1 MAFLARWGARVL
13 YSNGALRAGFLPV
26 LLLAALVA
34 MSGRPPAAA
43 GFSHQMKSAATL
55 SRPVVSA
62 GGLIFVSGIT
72 SAPAGPGQ
80 SAAGTTSEIDRQPRA
95 VLDDL
100 RQKLSTASSTLGDV
114 VSVTVCLRHASDYDA
129 MNAIYRAYFPDTPPA
144 RTTVA
149 ADLPPGALIQ
159 ISATAVPTGTS
170 RIAMQPSNWAKTPR
184 PYSYIVRTGDLVF
197 ISGLTSRRGTD
208 DQFVPGPVS
217 VQTRTILDNASTL
230 LHTAGLSLDNV
241 VAARVFLTDDG
252 DFESMNEEYR
262 KRFADMPPARATAV
276 TGLMGT
282 DAEVEIALVAST
294 SSKETI
300 GPLVSPTLPV
310 STAVR
315 AGSRVF
321 VSGVTGVTDTNTED
335 PTGQAVEALSHL
347 KHALSLAGLTPADVV
362 DTTVYVRRLSD
373 LPSVDAIY
381 GGIFV
386 DQPPTR
392 TVMGAKLVTRPG
404 LVEIMATAIGNR

>member
-1 MAFLARWGARVL
+1 MAFLARWEARVP

-26 LLLAALVA
+26 LLLAVLVT

-43 GFSHQMKSAATL
+43 SQARPAGAPASL

-72 SAPAGPGQ
+72 RPSADSSQG
-80 SAAGTTSEIDRQPRA
+80 AATTSEIDRQTHA

-100 RQKLSTASSTLGDV
+100 RQKLSTASATLADV
-114 VSVTVCLRHASDYDA
+114 VSVTVCLKHASDYDA
-129 MNAIYRAYFPDTPPA
+129 MNAIYRTYFPDNPPA
-144 RTTVA
+144 RTTIA

-159 ISATAVPTGTS
+159 VSATAVPTGTS
-170 RIAMQPSNWAKTPR
+170 RIAMQPGNWAKTPR
-184 PYSYIVRTGDLVF
+184 PYSYLVRTGDLVF

-208 DQFVPGPVS
+208 DQFVPGPVAL
-217 VQTRTILDNASTL
+217 QTKTILDNAGTL
-230 LHTAGLSLDNV
+230 LRTAGLSFDNV

-262 KRFADMPPARATAV
+262 KRFADMPPARATAI

-282 DAEVEIALVAST
+282 DAEVEIALVAS
-294 SSKETI
+294 SFSKETI

-321 VSGVTGVTDTNTED
+321 VSGLTGTTDTNTDD
-335 PTGQAVEALSHL
+335 PTGQSVETLSHL
-347 KHALSLAGLTPADVV
+347 EHALSLAGLTPADVV
-362 DTTVYVRRLSD
+362 DTTVYMRRLSD
-373 LPSVDAIY
+373 VPSFDAIY

-392 TVMGAKLVTRPG
+392 TVMGTKLVTRPG
-404 LVEIMATAIGNR
+404 LVEIMAMAIGNR

>member
-1 MAFLARWGARVL
+1 ML

-26 LLLAALVA
+26 LVVAAVLTVAGQPRAAL
-34 MSGRPPAAA
+34 GP
-43 GFSHQMKSAATL
+43 

-62 GGLIFVSGIT
+62 GGLIFVSGII
-72 SAPAGPGQ
+72 SAPASGD
-80 SAAGTTSEIDRQPRA
+80 AAGKSPEIDRQTHA

-100 RQKLSTASSTLGDV
+100 RQKLGTASSTLGDV
-114 VSVTVCLRHASDYDA
+114 VSVTVGLRRASDYDA
-129 MNAIYRAYFPDTPPA
+129 MNAIYRTYFPENPPT
-144 RTTVA
+144 RTTIAV
-149 ADLPPGALIQ
+149 DLPPGALIQ
-159 ISATAVPTGTS
+159 VSAIAVPTGTS
-170 RIAMQPSNWAKTPR
+170 RIAMQPSTWAKTPR

-197 ISGLTSRRGTD
+197 LSGLVSRRGTD
-208 DQFVPGPVS
+208 DQVVPGPVD
-217 VQTRTILDNASTL
+217 VQTRTILDNAGTL
-230 LHTAGLSLDNV
+230 LRTAGLTYDNV

-252 DFESMNEEYR
+252 DFEAMNTEYR
-262 KRFADMPPARATAV
+262 RRFADMPPARATAI

-282 DAEVEIALVAST
+282 DAEVEIALVASS
-294 SSKETI
+294 SSKEPI

-321 VSGVTGVTDTNTED
+321 VSGVTGVTDTNADD
-335 PTGQAVEALSHL
+335 PTAQAVEALSHL

-386 DQPPTR
+386 DQPPSR
-392 TVMGAKLVTRPG
+392 TVMGTKLVTRPG
-404 LVEIMATAIGNR
+404 LVEIMAMAIGATAR